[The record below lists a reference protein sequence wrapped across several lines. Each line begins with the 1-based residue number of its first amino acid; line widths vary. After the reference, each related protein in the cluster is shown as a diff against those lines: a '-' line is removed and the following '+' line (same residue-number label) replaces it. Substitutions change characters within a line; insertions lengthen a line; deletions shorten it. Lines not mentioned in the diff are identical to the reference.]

1 LSVTIALSDSRGN
14 MRLRTTADGRKMA
27 SHSSSR
33 RFLRGRIAVLAVLAL
48 TFGGLR
54 ASAQETGASEYQL
67 KAAFL
72 FNFAKFVGWPP
83 SSFAS
88 PQAPFT
94 ICLLGADPFGQVIEE
109 TLRGQMIRGRRV
121 TVQRARNAEQLRQ
134 CQMVFISSFES
145 ARLPAILHSLRGA
158 SVLVVGETPGFAAAG
173 GAIQFDLVHDHVRFS
188 INPAAAERAGLRVSS
203 TLLSLATIVHDAGS
217 NGKG

>member
-1 LSVTIALSDSRGN
+1 
-14 MRLRTTADGRKMA
+14 MRLRRTSDGRKMA
-27 SHSSSR
+27 PRPSGR
-33 RFLRGRIAVLAVLAL
+33 RFHCGRIGILAVLAL

-54 ASAQETGASEYQL
+54 ASAQETGPSEYQL

-94 ICLLGADPFGQVIEE
+94 ICILGAGSFGHVIDE
-109 TLRGQMIRGRRV
+109 TLRGQTIRGRRV
-121 TVQRARNAEQLRQ
+121 TVEHPGSTGQLRQ
-134 CQMVFISSFES
+134 CQMVFISAFES

-158 SVLVVGETPGFAAAG
+158 RVLVVGETPGFAAGG
-173 GAIQFDLVHDHVRFS
+173 GAIQFDLVHDHIRFS
-188 INPAAAERAGLRVSS
+188 INPAAAQRAGLRISS